1 MKNTHGW
8 DLPTIYLTQEG
19 LNGELEDRENDFQS
33 VNMISKP
40 CDRIDLVGE
49 WEWEWEGRGW
59 KRVIGKSMKS
69 YLDTQLVFTR
79 SFLLFDSVGTR
90 LLWARW

>member
-49 WEWEWEGRGW
+49 WEWEGRGVEESDW
-59 KRVIGKSMKS
+59 EVDENHLS
-69 YLDTQLVFTR
+69 TQLVFTR